1 MRSITLRLVFATFV
15 VCAIWTWSAH
25 GVAAQRTIPIVTRI
39 FTGPD
44 GQTRA
49 ETIDVKLTPVASR
62 YAQWWEE
69 SETTKVTDSQFVR
82 LAPGFVQDWHTASAR
97 RYVITLSGSGEV
109 ELSGGQKIQLNP
121 GRILLAEDMT
131 GKGHITR
138 TLGKADWI
146 ALFVEFADH

>member
-1 MRSITLRLVFATFV
+1 MRLITLRLAFAIF
-15 VCAIWTWSAH
+15 VCAIGTWSTYR
-25 GVAAQRTIPIVTRI
+25 VAAQRPTSIVTRV

-44 GQTRA
+44 GQTMA
-49 ETIDVKLTPVASR
+49 EKIAVKLTPVAGR
-62 YAQWWEE
+62 YAQWWDA
-69 SETTKVTDSQFVR
+69 SETSKVAGSQFVR

-109 ELSGGQKIQLNP
+109 KLSGGQKIQLNP
-121 GRILLAEDMT
+121 GSILLAEDMT

-146 ALFVEFADH
+146 ALFVQFADH